1 MPLTWL
7 VISICATLNVRYN
20 ENDAVDDDQTQ
31 EMECSWALATSILCV
46 VWFVGWR
53 ICALFERRIWVR
65 TESEER
71 EFMMVFNGLLA
82 NDVILKRRLG
92 ARYLVCAI
100 GE

>member
-1 MPLTWL
+1 M
-7 VISICATLNVRYN
+7 
-20 ENDAVDDDQTQ
+20 
-31 EMECSWALATSILCV
+31 
-46 VWFVGWR
+46 
-53 ICALFERRIWVR
+53 VR

-92 ARYLVCAI
+92 ARYLVCAK